1 MYIYKAKD
9 IREADAAA
17 EAQGLDP
24 VTLMENAGRAIY
36 ETLSARIDKSR
47 RILILSGS
55 GNNGGDGIVL
65 ARYLKQNGY
74 KADLDFPLGEAK
86 TDTAKAHFEYFR
98 NLGFRAAP
106 AQGNYDVIVDA
117 LFGIGTRLPL
127 PEKVTSV
134 IDWANKQEAY
144 KIAIDVPTGVLADS
158 GTVQQAFKADLT
170 LSLHGYK
177 PSAFLEGSLDY
188 YGETQALDIGLP
200 HTSGWKVWSASD
212 VRSTMAKRKGNAH
225 KGTFGTG
232 LLIAGSDEMPGS
244 CLLASLGCMKSG
256 IGKLTVATSR
266 YAAAIIASKV
276 PECTYSFDGLGKLA
290 DGEHPSGVNAIAIGP
305 GLTEMDKVKKAVDTL
320 LTGTIPVILDA
331 GALHKRE
338 YPEGGPAV
346 VVTPHP
352 GEFSRMTGMT
362 TDEIQRN
369 RLQAAANYAKEH
381 NAITVLKGRNT
392 VVAHP
397 DGRLAVNPTGN
408 PALAKGGTGDT
419 LTGMI
424 LSFVC
429 QRMDP
434 FAAAIN
440 AVYLHG
446 ACADKWTET
455 KSAAAMTASDLS
467 SLLPA
472 VMKDYEA

>member
-1 MYIYKAKD
+1 MYIYKAKE

-74 KADLDFPLGEAK
+74 EADLDFPLGEAK
-86 TDTAKAHFEYFR
+86 TNTAKAHFEYFR
-98 NLGFRAAP
+98 KLGFMAAQ
-106 AQGNYDVIVDA
+106 AQGKYDVIVDA

-127 PEKVTSV
+127 PEKVTRV

-144 KIAIDVPTGVLADS
+144 KIAIDIPTGVLADS
-158 GTVQQAFKADLT
+158 GTVQKAFKADLT

-188 YGETQALDIGLP
+188 YGETQVLDIGLP
-200 HTSGWKVWSASD
+200 HTSDWKVWSASD
-212 VRSTMAKRKGNAH
+212 VCSTMVPRKGNAH

-232 LLIAGSDEMPGS
+232 LLVAGSDEMPGS
-244 CLLASLGCMKSG
+244 CLLASLACMKSG

-266 YAAAIIASKV
+266 YAAAIIATKV

-290 DGEHPSGVNAIAIGP
+290 EGEHPSGVNAIAIGP
-305 GLTEMDKVKKAVDTL
+305 GLTEMEKVKKAVDTL
-320 LTGTIPVILDA
+320 LAGTIPVILDA

-338 YPEGGPAV
+338 YPEGGPTV
-346 VVTPHP
+346 IVTPHP
-352 GEFSRMTGMT
+352 GEFSRMTGLS

-369 RLQAAANYAKEH
+369 RIQAAADFAKEH

-419 LTGMI
+419 LTGML

-429 QRMDP
+429 QQTDP
-434 FAAAIN
+434 FIATLN
-440 AVYLHG
+440 AVFLHG
-446 ACADKWTET
+446 ACADRWTET

-472 VMKDYEA
+472 VMKEYGA